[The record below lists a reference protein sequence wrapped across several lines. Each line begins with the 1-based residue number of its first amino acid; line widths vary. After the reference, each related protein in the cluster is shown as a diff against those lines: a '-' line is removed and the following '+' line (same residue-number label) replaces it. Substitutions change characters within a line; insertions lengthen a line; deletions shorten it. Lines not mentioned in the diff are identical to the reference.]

1 MTDWTKLRVNS
12 YIRTLLDKYEERV
25 IVNRSVIKYGD
36 WTPEAKM
43 CRHNVSICCSINQD
57 YSPVHG
63 WLCIENFEDKNNI
76 IFVSHTIVRRASGE
90 LRDITPTN
98 CSTEYSF
105 LACYL
110 NEDEY
115 IDLINNGFSTLST
128 QNLRL

>member
-1 MTDWTKLRVNS
+1 MSSWTSLSVDL
-12 YIRTLLDKYEERV
+12 YIKSLLDRYEERV
-25 IVNRSVIKYGD
+25 IVKKSTIQCGG

-43 CRHNVSICCSINQD
+43 CRHNVSVCCSINQD

-76 IFVSHTIVRRASGE
+76 IFVSHSIVRRATGE
-90 LRDITPTN
+90 LRDITPTI
-98 CSTEYSF
+98 CSTEYTF
-105 LACYL
+105 LACHL

-128 QNLRL
+128 QNLNL